1 MKQHMS
7 DTIEKLKHG
16 LYLFSILCL
25 FLVSAVAFYYA
36 LSDST
41 NMTFLSTAL
50 GKPKLTLTVSCG
62 AVLLGS
68 FFLFIYRM
76 LSKLSRK
83 TIYLFTIL
91 AAFSCIA
98 VQYFLLIYLKPV
110 LRYDHLR
117 VFEQAL
123 AIFRTGELSLTDA
136 GGYFGQYP
144 FNIPITL
151 FHYFLLNIIKFFKIP
166 EAYYMLTLQCT
177 YTFFI
182 DLGLFFAC
190 RIIHILHSYRAAA
203 LFAFLCFLNP
213 AFYFCG
219 AGCYTTT
226 LMLPLLTGNILLLLY
241 GLKEDQPVKKLC
253 YFFLSGAFLVF
264 SCKLRLTVLI
274 TLIALAGYLMV
285 HIPNRFTHAVSR
297 KSVCILLL
305 SFGLGAGSCY
315 LGCMALE
322 HTYVKGDYSDTQLPP
337 SYYFMFAANPD
348 TRGTFNEKDHE
359 LIVQYPTLK
368 EKNEISKKILKER
381 LLDYGPSGILSLAK
395 HKIALT
401 WSDGTE
407 DYSDFWGTVRNYG
420 RLHSYTAGA
429 YSDFCALYFHM
440 YHVCMLGMLL
450 IFTVSLFGKRC
461 DTPFYIIPLNLLG
474 AFLFHI
480 LWESNHIYSLS
491 FLPLILMMAEEG
503 IRLTARK
510 TKDSCPRLS
519 KAPAVLC
526 TGILILILFTGYNA
540 VFQTEFERTE
550 PAIVQDMSTKDEI
563 KPLLSGE
570 SITQTFR
577 TDRPFTHVGVKVF
590 NFSGDSNTS
599 LYQMELLDP
608 SGKMMDQRTFWG
620 SEVMNKDYCYLQLGP
635 IFPPGET
642 EYTIRITAKSA
653 DMDNNLSFLYYHSKD
668 FDIYPDGHMG
678 GANVND
684 NSDLTFQVFI
694 STFESFFS

>member
-1 MKQHMS
+1 MS
-7 DTIEKLKHG
+7 DTIEKIKHG

-36 LSDST
+36 LSDNT

-50 GKPKLTLTVSCG
+50 GKPKLTLTVICG
-62 AVLLGS
+62 SVLLGS
-68 FFLFIYRM
+68 FFLFIDRI
-76 LSKLSRK
+76 LSKFNKK
-83 TIYLFTIL
+83 TLYLFTLL
-91 AAFSCIA
+91 AAFVCIA
-98 VQYFLLIYLKPV
+98 VQYFLLFHLRPV

-123 AIFRTGELSLTDA
+123 AMFRTGELSLTDA
-136 GGYFGQYP
+136 GGYLGQYP

-166 EAYYMLTLQCT
+166 EAYYMLTLQCA
-177 YTFFI
+177 YIFFI
-182 DLGLFFAC
+182 DLGLLFAY
-190 RIIHILHSYRAAA
+190 RIIHILHSYQAAT
-203 LFAFLCFLNP
+203 LFALLCFFNP
-213 AFYFCG
+213 VFYFCG

-241 GLKEDQPVKKLC
+241 GLKEEQPVKKLC
-253 YFFLSGAFLVF
+253 YFFLSGVFLVF
-264 SCKLRLTVLI
+264 SCKLRLTMLI
-274 TLIALAGYLMV
+274 TLIALIGYLMV
-285 HIPNRFTHAVSR
+285 HMPNRFTHAVSR
-297 KSVCILLL
+297 KSVCMLVLI
-305 SFGLGAGSCY
+305 FGLGAGSCY

-337 SYYFMFAANPD
+337 SYYFMFAVNPD
-348 TRGTFNEKDHE
+348 TRGTFNEQDHE
-359 LIVQYPTLK
+359 LILQYPTLE
-368 EKNEISKKILKER
+368 EKKEISRKILKER
-381 LLDYGPSGILSLAK
+381 LHEHGPSGILSLAK

-429 YSDFCALYFHM
+429 YSDFCALYSHM

-450 IFTVSLFGKRC
+450 IFTVSLFRKRC

-480 LWESNHIYSLS
+480 LWESYRVYSLS

-503 IRLTARK
+503 IRLTACK
-510 TKDSCPRLS
+510 TQNTNSRLS
-519 KAPAVLC
+519 KVPAALSFGVLA
-526 TGILILILFTGYNA
+526 LILFTGYGA
-540 VFQTEFERTE
+540 VLGTELERIE
-550 PAIVQDMSTKDEI
+550 PAVVQDMSTEDEI

-577 TDRPFTHVGVKVF
+577 TDRPFNHVGVKVL
-590 NFSGDSNTS
+590 NSSGNSNTS
-599 LYQMELLDP
+599 CYRIELLDP
-608 SGKMMDQRTFWG
+608 TGRMMDQRTFYG
-620 SEVMNKDYCYLQLGP
+620 NETMNKDYCYLTLGP

-642 EYTIRITAKSA
+642 EYTIRITAESA
-653 DMDNNLSFLYYHSKD
+653 DMEHNLSFQYYHSED
-668 FDIYPDGHMG
+668 FDIYPDGHME
-678 GANVND
+678 GANAKD
-684 NSDLTFQVFI
+684 HSDLTFQVFI
-694 STFESFFS
+694 ATFGSFFS